1 MAESLKFYLVTDLHH
16 YAPTL
21 GTSGKAYEIWNNKEQ
36 KCLAET
42 GAIIDAAFS
51 KLIDD
56 KDTNIVLI
64 AGDLTS
70 TGAMESHLDLLPK
83 LRRLKEAGK
92 QVYLI
97 TATHDFISSEMEPLR
112 CDGDKLLPATPTP
125 RSKLRE
131 LYADFG
137 WDRAVSEHKESFS
150 YCVKLK
156 KGYRLLC
163 MNDDGTPERHG
174 YSESQIEW
182 MFSQIEEAKKA
193 GDYIFMMTHHPC
205 LPPNPIYPV
214 FSKKD
219 MLADSDEITTRL
231 ADAGVNL
238 VFTGHTHMQNIA
250 MKR

>member
-70 TGAMESHLDLLPK
+70 TGAMESQLDFLPK

-92 QVYLI
+92 Y
-97 TATHDFISSEMEPLR
+97 E
-112 CDGDKLLPATPTP
+112 
-125 RSKLRE
+125 
-131 LYADFG
+131 
-137 WDRAVSEHKESFS
+137 
-150 YCVKLK
+150 VK
-156 KGYRLLC
+156 
-163 MNDDGTPERHG
+163 
-174 YSESQIEW
+174 
-182 MFSQIEEAKKA
+182 
-193 GDYIFMMTHHPC
+193 
-205 LPPNPIYPV
+205 
-214 FSKKD
+214 
-219 MLADSDEITTRL
+219 
-231 ADAGVNL
+231 
-238 VFTGHTHMQNIA
+238 
-250 MKR
+250 

>member
-1 MAESLKFYLVTDLHH
+1 MADPLKFYLITDLHH
-16 YAPTL
+16 YAPSL
-21 GTSGKAYEIWNNKEQ
+21 GTSGKAYEKWNNKEQ

-51 KLIDD
+51 KLIAD
-56 KDTNIVLI
+56 KDIDIVLI

-83 LRRLKEAGK
+83 LQRLRDAGK

-112 CDGDKLLPATPTP
+112 CEGDELLPATPTP
-125 RSKLRE
+125 RPKLRE

-156 KGYRLLC
+156 KGFRLLC
-163 MNDDGTPERHG
+163 MN
-174 YSESQIEW
+174 
-182 MFSQIEEAKKA
+182 A
-193 GDYIFMMTHHPC
+193 
-205 LPPNPIYPV
+205 
-214 FSKKD
+214 
-219 MLADSDEITTRL
+219 
-231 ADAGVNL
+231 
-238 VFTGHTHMQNIA
+238 TGHPNVTAIPRV
-250 MKR
+250 KLSGCSRR

>member
-1 MAESLKFYLVTDLHH
+1 MADPLKFYLITDLHH
-16 YAPTL
+16 YAPSL
-21 GTSGKAYEIWNNKEQ
+21 GTSGKAYEKWNNKEQ

-51 KLIDD
+51 KLIAD
-56 KDTNIVLI
+56 KDIDIVLI

-83 LRRLKEAGK
+83 LQSLRDAGK

-112 CDGDKLLPATPTP
+112 CEGDELLPATPTLRP
-125 RSKLRE
+125 KLRE

-156 KGYRLLC
+156 KDLG
-163 MNDDGTPERHG
+163 
-174 YSESQIEW
+174 
-182 MFSQIEEAKKA
+182 FS
-193 GDYIFMMTHHPC
+193 
-205 LPPNPIYPV
+205 V
-214 FSKKD
+214 
-219 MLADSDEITTRL
+219 
-231 ADAGVNL
+231 
-238 VFTGHTHMQNIA
+238 
-250 MKR
+250 